1 MVRCFFNDIS
11 KKKAN
16 LKRIVKI
23 KADRA
28 KQIKTKAVVNED
40 PTEKL
45 IKSLQEENA
54 RLKKML
60 ETGGKLDAPSGGDAA
75 AKDSK
80 ADQDEEAALKKQLEE
95 NNKAMENMQK
105 SYEEKL
111 KQAQEQVN
119 SE

>member
-1 MVRCFFNDIS
+1 M
-11 KKKAN
+11 
-16 LKRIVKI
+16 
-23 KADRA
+23 
-28 KQIKTKAVVNED
+28 
-40 PTEKL
+40 
-45 IKSLQEENA
+45 QEENA

-60 ETGGKLDAPSGGDAA
+60 ETGGKLEVPSGDA

-111 KQAQEQVN
+111 KQAQEQVY
-119 SE
+119 SK